1 VQKTHDCVR
10 LSGDQLID
18 AVRSCEAEVHD
29 VSCAGHRK
37 AVSYVRYLNENELV
51 SASTDSTLRLWN
63 IEQHA
68 MTRLFEGHLNEKNF
82 VGLSADGE
90 FIACGS
96 ELNEVRQHLHD
107 AMTLLSDVQQ
117 CLESSEY

>member
-1 VQKTHDCVR
+1 MH
-10 LSGDQLID
+10 
-18 AVRSCEAEVHD
+18 

-96 ELNEVRQHLHD
+96 ELNEVRQRH
-107 AMTLLSDVQQ
+107 AAP
-117 CLESSEY
+117 CLPCWICIGAFAGCAYSLCCA

>member
-1 VQKTHDCVR
+1 M
-10 LSGDQLID
+10 
-18 AVRSCEAEVHD
+18 
-29 VSCAGHRK
+29 
-37 AVSYVRYLNENELV
+37 

-63 IEQHA
+63 IEQHT

-96 ELNEVRQHLHD
+96 ELNEVRRC
-107 AMTLLSDVQQ
+107 LSQ
-117 CLESSEY
+117 ERGFIAEAATSA